1 MKLVVEFGTDDERLS
16 RVATLADYYRDLLT
30 WEEEAFVS
38 LIDFW
43 PVELARE
50 VGEDFQVAVAS
61 SGIKG
66 APCPLRPGSS
76 NQSIGNQVEEF
87 TVSRLAPRTMKFK
100 ILPCS
105 GAGYPDK
112 TLVQTGSGLK
122 IAFEIKAT
130 SDWNPSDSNRRVL
143 TSSSEKIRRTFKPPV
158 HHLLCTLLYTVQDGS
173 ARIDAM
179 RLDFI
184 EPTTSVNVRLEAS
197 VNHKILASGPHKS
210 IVI

>member
-1 MKLVVEFGTDDERLS
+1 MVVEFGTAAERLTCM
-16 RVATLADYYRDLLT
+16 ATLADYYRDLLV
-30 WEEEAFVS
+30 WEEIAFVS
-38 LIDFW
+38 LIERW
-43 PVELARE
+43 PAEL
-50 VGEDFQVAVAS
+50 VGEVEEDFRTAVAS
-61 SGIKG
+61 SKIKG
-66 APCPLRPGSS
+66 ASCPIRPRST

-87 TVSRLAPRTMKFK
+87 IVSRLAPRTTRFK

-112 TLVQTGSGLK
+112 TLVQNSSGLK

-130 SDWNPSDSNRRVL
+130 SAWNPADSNRRVL
-143 TSSSEKIRRTFKPPV
+143 TSSSEKIRRAFKPPV
-158 HHLLCTLLYTVQDGS
+158 YHLLCTLLYTVQEGS
-173 ARIDAM
+173 ARIDAV

-197 VNHKILASGPHKS
+197 VNHKILASGSHKS

>member
-1 MKLVVEFGTDDERLS
+1 MKLVVEFGTDNERLPLM
-16 RVATLADYYRDLLT
+16 ATLADYYRDLLA
-30 WEEEAFVS
+30 WEELPFTS
-38 LIDFW
+38 LIELW
-43 PVELARE
+43 PAELARQVE
-50 VGEDFQVAVAS
+50 EDFQLGVGA

-66 APCPLRPGSS
+66 VSCPIRPGSS

-87 TVSRLAPRTMKFK
+87 TVSRLAPHTVKFK

-112 TLVQTGSGLK
+112 TLVQNGSGLK

-143 TSSSEKIRRTFKPPV
+143 TSSSEKIRRAFKPPV

-173 ARIDAM
+173 ARIDAV

-197 VNHKILASGPHKS
+197 VNHKILTSGPHRT
-210 IVI
+210 VVL

>member
-1 MKLVVEFGTDDERLS
+1 M
-16 RVATLADYYRDLLT
+16 ATFADYYRDLLA
-30 WEEEAFVS
+30 WEEVAFVS
-38 LIDFW
+38 LIEPW
-43 PVELARE
+43 PTELVRE
-50 VGEDFQVAVAS
+50 VEEDFRLAVTFC
-61 SGIKG
+61 GIKG
-66 APCPLRPGSS
+66 ASCPIRHGSS

-87 TVSRLAPRTMKFK
+87 TVSRLTPHSKKFR
-100 ILPCS
+100 IIPCS

-112 TLVQTGSGLK
+112 SLVQNGSGLK

-143 TSSSEKIRRTFKPPV
+143 TSSSEKIRRAFSPPV

-173 ARIDAM
+173 ARIDAV

-197 VNHKILASGPHKS
+197 VNHKILASGPHRA
-210 IVI
+210 VVL

>member
-1 MKLVVEFGTDDERLS
+1 M
-16 RVATLADYYRDLLT
+16 ATLADYYRDLLA
-30 WEEEAFVS
+30 WEELPFIS
-38 LIDFW
+38 LSELW
-43 PVELARE
+43 PAELARQVE
-50 VGEDFQVAVAS
+50 EDFQLAVAT

-66 APCPLRPGSS
+66 AACPIRPGSS

-87 TVSRLAPRTMKFK
+87 AGSRLAPHTVKFK

-105 GAGYPDK
+105 GQGYPDK
-112 TLVQTGSGLK
+112 TLVQNGSGLK

-143 TSSSEKIRRTFKPPV
+143 TSSSEKIRRAFKTPV

-173 ARIDAM
+173 ARMDAV

-184 EPTTSVNVRLEAS
+184 EPTTVVNVRLEAS
-197 VNHKILASGPHKS
+197 VNHKILASGPHRT
-210 IVI
+210 VVL